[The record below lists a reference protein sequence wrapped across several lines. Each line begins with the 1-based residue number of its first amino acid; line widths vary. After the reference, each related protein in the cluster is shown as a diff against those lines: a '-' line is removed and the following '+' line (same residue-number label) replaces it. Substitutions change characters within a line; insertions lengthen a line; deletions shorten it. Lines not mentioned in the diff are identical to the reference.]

1 MNIQFWGAA
10 GEVTGSCALLSVGER
25 RILIDCGLFQGSKQT
40 EERNR
45 RPFPFDVDSIDA
57 VILTHAHIDH
67 SGRLPLL
74 LKQGC
79 KAKIYTHKASQD
91 LCRIL
96 LLDSAFLMEKDT
108 EIGNKKRLRKGLK
121 PHVPLYS
128 RTDVKKVLN
137 GIIGVEYNKEIT
149 ISPEIKFRLLD
160 AGHILGSAIVELTLS
175 EKGKTKKVIFSGDL
189 GHYDVPILR
198 DPSHIGAADWVI
210 MESTYGNRCHR
221 SQQETL
227 DEIGSVIREAQ
238 QDKGNILIPSFAV
251 GRSQELLYLFSKNY
265 DEWGM
270 GDWTIFLDSPL
281 AIEATETYLKY
292 PNLYDEETIKL
303 LNEHSWEELL
313 PNLHISRTAIQSMH
327 INRIKSG
334 AIIIAGSGM
343 CTGGRIKHHLKH
355 NVWKRNTHIMIVGFQ
370 AQGTL
375 GRSLVDGAQK
385 IRLWGETIKVAAQ
398 VHTIGGLSA
407 HADQRE
413 LLNWVSNIKS
423 KTNLILVHG
432 EEEPLKVL
440 KRELKSA
447 HPNYPIKIPS
457 YGERIELN

>member
-10 GEVTGSCALLSVGER
+10 GEVTGSCALLSVGDR
-25 RILIDCGLFQGSKQT
+25 RLLIDCGLFQGGKQT

-45 RPFPFDVDSIDA
+45 RPFPFDVKSIDA

-74 LKQGC
+74 RKQGC

-96 LLDSAFLMEKDT
+96 LLDSAFLLEKDT
-108 EIGNKKRLRKGLK
+108 EIGNRKRLRKGLK

-128 RTDVKKVLN
+128 RSDVKKVVN
-137 GIIGVEYNKEIT
+137 GIIGIEYNKQVT
-149 ISPEIKFRLLD
+149 LSPEIKFRLLD
-160 AGHILGSAIVELTLS
+160 AGHILGSAIIELTIT
-175 EKGKTKKVIFSGDL
+175 EKGETKKIVFTGDL
-189 GHYDVPILR
+189 GHFDVPILR
-198 DPSHIGAADWVI
+198 DPSYIDEADWVI

-221 SQQETL
+221 PLKETL
-227 DEIGSVIREAQ
+227 DEIGSVIHDAHE
-238 QDKGNILIPSFAV
+238 DKGNILIPSFAV
-251 GRSQELLYLFSKNY
+251 GRSQELLYLFSKYY
-265 DEWGM
+265 DEWHM
-270 GDWTIFLDSPL
+270 ADWTIFLDSPL

-292 PNLYDEETIKL
+292 PNLYDEETIEL
-303 LNEHSWEELL
+303 LNQHSWDELL
-313 PNLHISRTAIQSMH
+313 PNLHISRTAPQSMH

-355 NVWKRNTHIMIVGFQ
+355 NVWKRNAHIMIVGFQ

-375 GRSLVDGAQK
+375 GRALVDGAQK
-385 IRLWGETIKVAAQ
+385 IRLWGETIKVSAE

-407 HADQRE
+407 HADQHDLIR
-413 LLNWVSNIKS
+413 WVSEIKS
-423 KTNLILVHG
+423 KAKLILVHG
-432 EEEPLKVL
+432 EEEPLKML
-440 KRELKSA
+440 KQKLESTQ
-447 HPNYPIKIPS
+447 PNFPIKIPS
-457 YGERIELN
+457 YGERIELD